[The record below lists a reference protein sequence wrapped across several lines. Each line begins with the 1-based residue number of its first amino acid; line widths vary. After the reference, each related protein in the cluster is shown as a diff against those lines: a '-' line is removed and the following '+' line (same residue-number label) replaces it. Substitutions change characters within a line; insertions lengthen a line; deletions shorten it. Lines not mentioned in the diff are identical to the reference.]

1 MPLWGRFMALERD
14 RKKYYKKQPMIQL
27 NKKKDNKK
35 QPMIQ
40 LNNSNYQKLICKIY
54 NKI

>member
-1 MPLWGRFMALERD
+1 
-14 RKKYYKKQPMIQL
+14 MIQL
-27 NKKKDNKK
+27 NKKKHNKK

-40 LNNSNYQKLICKIY
+40 LNNRNYQKLISKIY